1 MAKVIGVRFKAG
13 GKAYYFDPGELA
25 IERDDYVI
33 VETSRGIECGEVCQG
48 IHEVPPDSIV
58 KPLKLVSRLAD
69 DADIRRM
76 RQNREDEAKAFTI
89 CEERIAKHQL
99 EMKLVD
105 AEYTFDRSK
114 ILFYFTADG
123 RIDFRELVK
132 DLAGVFRTRIE
143 LRQIGVRDESKM
155 LGGLGICGQP
165 FCCSRFLT
173 DFQPVSI
180 KMAKEQGLSLNPT
193 KISGACGRLMCC
205 LAYEQ
210 PAYEYLSGITPG
222 VTSYVKTP
230 DGDGTVCEVNLISG
244 QIKVRL
250 DSAPEM
256 PKTYHRDQI
265 IILRAATKKAGKRK
279 PQSAARQAAAARAK
293 QEHAAQK
300 PAAPKNAPSKNAEPK
315 NPPQAVSAPSVADPS
330 AENQAP
336 GGENAAKTGSH
347 RRRRG
352 KRGGGKKQDS
362 ASASANVESNTP

>member
-13 GKAYYFDPGELA
+13 GKVYYFDPGTFE
-25 IERDDYVI
+25 IERDDYVV
-33 VETSRGIECGEVCQG
+33 VETSRGTECGEVCQG
-48 IHEVPPDSIV
+48 IHEVPQAGLV
-58 KPLKLVSRLAD
+58 GALKPVLRLAD
-69 DADIRRM
+69 DVDLRRM
-76 RQNREDEAKAFTI
+76 RQNREDEQKAFAI
-89 CEERIAKHQL
+89 CEERIAKHKL

-105 AEYTFDRSK
+105 VEYAFDRSK

-180 KMAKEQGLSLNPT
+180 KMAKQQGLSLNPT

-210 PAYEYLSGITPG
+210 PAYEYLTGITPG
-222 VTSYVKTP
+222 VTSYVRTP
-230 DGDGTVCEVNLISG
+230 DGDGTVCEANVISG

-250 DSAPEM
+250 DNAPEM
-256 PKTYHRDQI
+256 PKTYHRDQVV
-265 IILRAATKKAGKRK
+265 ILRAATKKAGKRK
-279 PQSAARQAAAARAK
+279 PQSSARSQ
-293 QEHAAQK
+293 QQK
-300 PAAPKNAPSKNAEPK
+300 PAAKQAEKPAEKPATQPAPAAEK
-315 NPPQAVSAPSVADPS
+315 GQNPPQKA
-330 AENQAP
+330 AE
-336 GGENAAKTGSH
+336 GEGAKTGSR

-352 KRGGGKKQDS
+352 RRGGGKKSGGTDAQS
-362 ASASANVESNTP
+362 